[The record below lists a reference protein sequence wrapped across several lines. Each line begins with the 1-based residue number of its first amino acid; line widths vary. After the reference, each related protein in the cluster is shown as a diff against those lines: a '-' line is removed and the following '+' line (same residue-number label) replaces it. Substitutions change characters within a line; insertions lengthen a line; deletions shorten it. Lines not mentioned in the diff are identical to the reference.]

1 MHRRTC
7 KRCCSHTHKR
17 AHTHVFYISIATSP
31 IFYPIFPFL
40 LSFLLLFALFS
51 DCLYSLWVKI
61 YFSIVSTCSRWP
73 NCRIPDSG
81 PTFQANSWRA
91 RCVSVL
97 FGCFFFWIFFVLYS
111 RKLTKRQKAGR
122 LRLLSAV
129 SFHAVRFHSAGNR
142 SSISGRSDCRTIF
155 LVEELHGTTLFVL
168 VQFIDSFNWFI
179 LK

>member
-1 MHRRTC
+1 MHRRTS

-97 FGCFFFWIFFVLYS
+97 FGCFFEYFSCSIHESWQRDRRRVDCAYCPRSAFTPFVFTLRTTARQYRGGLIVAQYFWS
-111 RKLTKRQKAGR
+111 KNCTAQ
-122 LRLLSAV
+122 
-129 SFHAVRFHSAGNR
+129 HS
-142 SSISGRSDCRTIF
+142 SCW
-155 LVEELHGTTLFVL
+155 
-168 VQFIDSFNWFI
+168 FNS
-179 LK
+179 